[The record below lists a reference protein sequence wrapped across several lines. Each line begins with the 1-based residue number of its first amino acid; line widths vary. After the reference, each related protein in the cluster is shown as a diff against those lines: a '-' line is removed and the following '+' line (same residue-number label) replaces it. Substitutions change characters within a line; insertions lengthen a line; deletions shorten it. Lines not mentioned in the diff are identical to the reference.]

1 MSRIGK
7 SILKW
12 STFSFCLY
20 TLLTILAWFINDLG
34 WKMGVTEGSY
44 QIYANFISN
53 VQFFFKMLL
62 GVDDVI
68 NYNFRLLPFLM
79 GAVVWILVAIFFCR
93 RKMIRRSAEE
103 R

>member
-1 MSRIGK
+1 MTRIGN

-53 VQFFFKMLL
+53 AQFFFKMLL

-79 GAVVWILVAIFFCR
+79 GAVVWILVAIIFCN
-93 RKMIRRSAEE
+93 RKNRAVR
-103 R
+103 